1 MLPFVKKWMYLD
13 GIMIN
18 YLCIIDTNNRL
29 VVVRIAERGVGWW
42 RVDEIGEEGTDSQL
56 LNK

>member
-1 MLPFVKKWMYLD
+1 MSPFVTTWMYFD
-13 GIMIN
+13 GIMLI

-56 LNK
+56 